1 MSEFCFVVERV
12 EWDEDQGK
20 LTAGSEVSEIVR
32 AFKDAEDVKTYV
44 ERNATANYPT
54 FDFQWHGDLK
64 YSACSEEYGSGWREG
79 VAYKIHYVPLLD

>member
-12 EWDEDQGK
+12 EWDEDRGK

-32 AFKDAEDVKTYV
+32 VFKDAEGVKTYV
-44 ERNATANYPT
+44 ERNAAENYPT

-64 YSACSEEYGSGWREG
+64 YSAHSEEYGSGWREG
-79 VAYKIHYVPLLD
+79 VAYKIHYVPLD